1 MWYAYILG
9 AVGAKMVYGRVKRAW
24 IQYTSLRDLKT
35 YGESIGCPYVPGED
49 QDAYRKR
56 LIDLRNK
63 NIGQK

>member
-1 MWYAYILG
+1 
-9 AVGAKMVYGRVKRAW
+9 MVYGRVKRAW